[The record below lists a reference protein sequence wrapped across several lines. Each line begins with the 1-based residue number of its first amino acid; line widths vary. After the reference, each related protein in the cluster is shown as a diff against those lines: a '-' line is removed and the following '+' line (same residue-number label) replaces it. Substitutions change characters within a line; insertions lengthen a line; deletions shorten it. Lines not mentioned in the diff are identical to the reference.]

1 MVSYSEVIASTESSL
16 FTLKI
21 FTKESLNPSTRSLI
35 EESFEVKSTI
45 TKIRKRNWLRESNVK
60 FSPVKINKFIVTSS
74 FFASSVNQDRFSL
87 TIDASLAFGT
97 GHHVSTKFCLELIQ
111 ELKKRRINPLT
122 VIDVGCGTG
131 ILAIAM
137 AKLFGSRVIAVDND
151 IHSVEMTKR
160 NIVINKVTCN
170 VKAYK
175 SSGLVGNYLN
185 SRAKYNL
192 IVANILYKPIK
203 HLMRSATVNLSNGGF
218 LVLSGLNVKQARHLK
233 EFSKQFGLKVIDER
247 KEANWGALLLRK

>member
-1 MVSYSEVIASTESSL
+1 
-16 FTLKI
+16 
-21 FTKESLNPSTRSLI
+21 
-35 EESFEVKSTI
+35 
-45 TKIRKRNWLRESNVK
+45 
-60 FSPVKINKFIVTSS
+60 
-74 FFASSVNQDRFSL
+74 
-87 TIDASLAFGT
+87 
-97 GHHVSTKFCLELIQ
+97 
-111 ELKKRRINPLT
+111 
-122 VIDVGCGTG
+122 
-131 ILAIAM
+131 M

-151 IHSVEMTKR
+151 IHSVAMTKR

-175 SSGLVGNYLN
+175 STGLVGNYLN

-203 HLMRSATVNLSNGGF
+203 HLMRSAAVNLSNGGF